1 MENSNIN
8 SMFTVSRAHAIDR
21 IAASEG
27 WARLL
32 LRGPQVLLY
41 RDHQPPGLFLLVGG
55 AVSLDPGEG
64 PPEQIEAARSGPCLL
79 TPLDEL
85 EGPSPVAIAI
95 SDRAELYFVPRS
107 VLISRPALRAA
118 LATIPGAR
126 RGGQA

>member
-1 MENSNIN
+1 MENSNTN
-8 SMFTVSRAHAIDR
+8 SMLTVSRAHAIDR
-21 IAASEG
+21 IAEREG
-27 WARLL
+27 FAHLQ

-64 PPEQIEAARSGPCLL
+64 PPERVEAARSGPRLL

-85 EGPSPVAIAI
+85 ELPSPVAIAI
-95 SDRAELYFVPRS
+95 NDRAELYYVPRS
-107 VLISRPALRAA
+107 VLLSRPALRVA
-118 LATIPGAR
+118 LALFPGAR